1 LPTTSPLIDADSFVF
16 LVLILLNETTK
27 GTLMADIVET
37 AVNAG
42 TFNTLVKAAEAAEV
56 VELLKSPGPY
66 TVFAPTDEA
75 FASLPEG
82 TLDSLLQDI
91 PKLKRIVLYHVA
103 FGDVRAEDLMQ
114 IEEAET
120 VEGSILAVE
129 SSNGI
134 KVNDANVLKTD
145 ILTDNGVIHV
155 IDAVLIPA
163 LVAAE

>member
-1 LPTTSPLIDADSFVF
+1 
-16 LVLILLNETTK
+16 
-27 GTLMADIVET
+27 MADIVET

-42 TFNTLVKAAEAAEV
+42 TFNTLIKAVEATEL
-56 VELLKSPGPY
+56 VEILKSPGPY

-75 FASLPEG
+75 FNNLPPG
-82 TLDSLLQDI
+82 TLDALLQDNH
-91 PKLKRIVLYHVA
+91 KLKRIVLYHVA

-114 IEEAET
+114 IDEAET
-120 VEGSILAVE
+120 VEGSIVAIE
-129 SSNGI
+129 SSSGL

-155 IDAVLIPA
+155 IDAVLIPG

>member
-1 LPTTSPLIDADSFVF
+1 
-16 LVLILLNETTK
+16 
-27 GTLMADIVET
+27 MADIVET

-42 TFNTLVKAAEAAEV
+42 TFNTLVKAVEAT
-56 VELLKSPGPY
+56 ELLEILKSPGPY

-75 FASLPEG
+75 FNNLPEG
-82 TLDSLLQDI
+82 TLDALLQDI

-114 IEEAET
+114 IEEAAT
-120 VEGSILAVE
+120 VEGSIVAIE
-129 SSNGI
+129 SGEGI
-134 KVNDANVLKTD
+134 KVNDTNVLKTD

-155 IDAVLIPA
+155 IDGVLIPA

>member
-1 LPTTSPLIDADSFVF
+1 
-16 LVLILLNETTK
+16 
-27 GTLMADIVET
+27 MADIVET

-42 TFNTLVKAAEAAEV
+42 TFNTLVKAVEAT
-56 VELLKSPGPY
+56 ELLEILKSPGPY

-75 FASLPEG
+75 FNNLPEG
-82 TLDSLLQDI
+82 TLDALLQDI

-114 IEEAET
+114 IEEAAT
-120 VEGSILAVE
+120 VEGSIVAIE
-129 SSNGI
+129 SGEGI

-155 IDAVLIPA
+155 IDGILIPA

>member
-1 LPTTSPLIDADSFVF
+1 
-16 LVLILLNETTK
+16 
-27 GTLMADIVET
+27 MADLVET

-42 TFNTLVKAAEAAEV
+42 TFNTLVKAVEATQLGEI
-56 VELLKSPGPY
+56 LKSPGPY

-75 FASLPEG
+75 FNNLPEG
-82 TLDSLLQDI
+82 TLDALLQDI

-114 IEEAET
+114 IAEAET
-120 VEGSILAVE
+120 VEGSIVAVE
-129 SSNGI
+129 FTDGI

-155 IDAVLIPA
+155 IDSVLIPA